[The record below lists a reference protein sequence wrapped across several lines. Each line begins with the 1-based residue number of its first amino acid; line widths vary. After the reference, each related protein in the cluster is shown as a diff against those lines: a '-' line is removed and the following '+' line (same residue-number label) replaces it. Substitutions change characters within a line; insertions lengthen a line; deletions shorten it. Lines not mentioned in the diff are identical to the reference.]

1 MLIPIT
7 PKLAISEPADDDLE
21 IGEFQVAEYIIFL
34 LALDTYERYAEE
46 TSGVDDVEDD
56 LIRKGLKILR
66 MADTQIDAYR
76 EFLEGHLSK
85 DSQKMMLRR
94 ALNLKVS
101 NPAAAARRA
110 LHFRT
115 LLTRGGSQTVKGILS
130 NPKYL
135 RQVKAA
141 IAASM
146 LDDSDKALDIFA
158 AIPMTNIRM
167 RNWIDVAAKQAGSG
181 EFAPSPVDSASNVA
195 AASNEITA
203 TSIKEAGSEGA
214 ASGQVEQKSR
224 SVMLAEVQDD
234 ATKAAQRSL
243 EVNNQP
249 DEPPK
254 KSEVVGIATAAAIAA
269 MSDPNI
275 PQNIPLALR
284 NLDDEQRAA
293 ALTGGRVRVA
303 AGAGS
308 GKSTTL
314 VARIDYLVKDGRVN
328 PARIMACS
336 FNRKAALELKDKIA
350 KKVGEGSSGIQVGT
364 MHSLFAKLIVGTRDT
379 PGFGTREEQDML
391 RPPRL
396 IAPTGKGIKSISPS
410 SLSQTIR
417 NMWTECGPDAL
428 VSRYGYP
435 RSWVE
440 EPPKAKKAGLLLNAW
455 RGNDISLEQAK
466 ASVTSKAEGQAVI
479 WYEMYLGLKGDI
491 PGWRPPCNP
500 SKPFE
505 NFMGRNRKG
514 GERLGDLD
522 DMLKILRDILK
533 RDPKAKATIQGMYD
547 HICVDEAQDL
557 NLVQHQV
564 FGMMSEHITQDS
576 KDKSIWMVGDEKQCV
591 LVSTPITK
599 SDGSLVSALDLKV
612 GDIVQSYRNGSLEGQ
627 KVRHIAP
634 SDWTW
639 GYEVR
644 TASGG
649 NLTMSPNHKIWATEP
664 VLADDRVLVYLMYR
678 NGFGFRVG
686 ITNRHD
692 SNYNYGK
699 RPVQERADRLWVLE
713 VHSDREAALLAE
725 ESYSL
730 AYGVPTQVFAG
741 SERGLNQERI
751 DSLYSRFG
759 NNGSNLLRDKNLDF
773 DLPHWFACGVTR
785 GVIERRLIHLVA
797 HGVKGSHVR
806 LEWSGEDLDQ
816 ILVEAKIQFQVGKS
830 EGYRRLRKWS
840 MNYRDTLVFARTLST
855 LTGIPIRE
863 RLTVQGDTLNLL
875 TASGL
880 LVGMSV
886 PVCLEGELV
895 LDPIVSITQVKGTFL
910 DLDVEDAS
918 NFLGGSVLSHNS
930 IYQFRGAKPE
940 LFEGLDENAGWTT
953 RNIRTNYRCQPEIV
967 EAANALIAHDNEGTV
982 VPSMADPRKDRG
994 RASIQVSTPEDN
1006 VEAAIDTIG
1015 RFRKDIDEG
1024 AQAEDYAVLARTNA
1038 ELNDFETACI
1048 INEIPYMRRGGK
1060 GFLEAPESKAV
1071 LGLIDL
1077 AAGNDY
1083 SKMKSSLVAALM
1095 KPDRALFMGPDD
1107 VEKAVDEA
1115 LNDVARQER
1124 VDVKSVRPD
1133 ILLESRYVRMLA
1145 DKLKLPYR
1153 LKIISFAKG
1162 DTRKGEW
1169 MYKQKVDEL
1178 AENLREMAANVRD
1191 LRAFIG
1197 ENKPTTELLDYILD
1211 NMKSTVS
1218 SWDSTARRMVTETT
1232 SLREQIT
1239 NDVAVY
1245 SDDDGDED
1253 EDEAKDSIPPADIG
1267 GEGHLPTPAKATSVK
1282 GLGAVQFL
1290 YALVKPNENDQ
1301 ANVTNPEESQGFV
1314 QKVARY
1320 SKIAGSLRI
1329 DPDKWE
1335 KEQQKLDPEQRKEK
1349 PPAISLSTVH
1359 CSPPDELILTT
1370 TGWVPI
1376 CELDPKKH
1384 RLASYQKSCNQL
1396 FWGHS
1401 GKRGPRSKTTT
1412 HHMGYDFVKSCRP
1425 YSGDLIRIETDRSTT
1440 RVTPN
1445 HRLLVKLSASFMNK
1459 YVVYL
1464 MRRGDWWRVGHCVSA
1479 TRPYKAGGVG
1489 GRLGTEKADAG
1500 WILGVFATKAEALK
1514 AELLIQ
1520 GTYGIPGA
1528 TFEAYSDTKGN
1539 RRLLSSD
1546 QLHAVHES
1554 TRSYVSPRALK
1565 LLRDYG
1571 LYPEYPLYVRGLGPE
1586 KKNNY
1591 AIAFLIRACNLLS
1604 GYMELPVVSSD
1615 FTLGVV
1621 TKKTGTKPCW
1631 SVIQTKV
1638 EPYQGEVFSLRVLP
1652 HEYYVSG
1659 GAIVHNSVKGAQWT
1673 NVAVL
1678 MPKGLFPMERKPK
1691 PDEPPPDPIVE
1702 KARMKAERNLA
1713 YVAITRA
1720 AVNLEVTCPM
1730 NKGVSQFVFDAGL
1743 APGENVPKPGADQQE
1758 VIKGAS
1764 TEIWTPAHI
1773 EEY

>member
-46 TSGVDDVEDD
+46 TSGVDDVEDA
-56 LIRKGLKILR
+56 LIRSGLKILR

-76 EFLEGHLSK
+76 EFLESHLSK
-85 DSQKMMLRR
+85 ESQKMMLRR

-101 NPAAAARRA
+101 NPASAARRA

-115 LLTRGGSQTVKGILS
+115 LLTRGGSATVKGILS

-135 RQVKAA
+135 RQVKVA

-146 LDDSDKALDIFA
+146 LDDADKALDTFA
-158 AIPMTNIRM
+158 AIPMTNLRM

-203 TSIKEAGSEGA
+203 TSIKEAGADGA

-234 ATKAAQRSL
+234 ATQAAQRSL
-243 EVNNQP
+243 EVNKQP
-249 DEPPK
+249 DDPPK
-254 KSEVVGIATAAAIAA
+254 KSEVVGIATAAAVAA

-275 PQNIPLALR
+275 PQNVPLALR

-328 PARIMACS
+328 PARVMACS

-396 IAPTGKGIKSISPS
+396 IAPTGKGVKSISPS
-410 SLSQTIR
+410 SLAQAIR
-417 NMWTECGPDAL
+417 GMWAECGPDSF

-435 RSWVE
+435 REWVL
-440 EPPKAKKAGLLLNAW
+440 EPPKAGKAKLLLSAW
-455 RGNDISLEQAK
+455 RGNDISLEEAK
-466 ASVTSKAEGQAVI
+466 ASVTSKNEAQAVI

-533 RDPKAKATIQGMYD
+533 RDPKAKAVIQGMYD
-547 HICVDEAQDL
+547 HILVDEAQDL
-557 NLVQHQV
+557 NTVQHQI
-564 FGMMSEHITQDS
+564 FAMMSEQITQDS
-576 KDKSIWMVGDEKQCV
+576 KDKSIWMVGDEKQ
-591 LVSTPITK
+591 
-599 SDGSLVSALDLKV
+599 A
-612 GDIVQSYRNGSLEGQ
+612 
-627 KVRHIAP
+627 
-634 SDWTW
+634 
-639 GYEVR
+639 
-644 TASGG
+644 
-649 NLTMSPNHKIWATEP
+649 
-664 VLADDRVLVYLMYR
+664 
-678 NGFGFRVG
+678 
-686 ITNRHD
+686 
-692 SNYNYGK
+692 
-699 RPVQERADRLWVLE
+699 
-713 VHSDREAALLAE
+713 
-725 ESYSL
+725 
-730 AYGVPTQVFAG
+730 
-741 SERGLNQERI
+741 
-751 DSLYSRFG
+751 
-759 NNGSNLLRDKNLDF
+759 
-773 DLPHWFACGVTR
+773 
-785 GVIERRLIHLVA
+785 
-797 HGVKGSHVR
+797 
-806 LEWSGEDLDQ
+806 
-816 ILVEAKIQFQVGKS
+816 
-830 EGYRRLRKWS
+830 
-840 MNYRDTLVFARTLST
+840 
-855 LTGIPIRE
+855 
-863 RLTVQGDTLNLL
+863 
-875 TASGL
+875 
-880 LVGMSV
+880 
-886 PVCLEGELV
+886 
-895 LDPIVSITQVKGTFL
+895 
-910 DLDVEDAS
+910 
-918 NFLGGSVLSHNS
+918 

-940 LFEGLDENAGWTT
+940 LFEGLEEGWTT

-967 EAANALIAHDNEGTV
+967 EAANALIAHDNDGTV

-1006 VEAAIDTIG
+1006 VGAAIETIG
-1015 RFRKDIDEG
+1015 RFRKDIEEG

-1071 LGLIDL
+1071 LGFIDL

-1083 SKMKSSLVAALM
+1083 SKMKSSLVASLM

-1107 VEKAVDEA
+1107 VAKAVDEA

-1124 VDVKSVRPD
+1124 VDVKSIRPD

-1169 MYKQKVDEL
+1169 MYKQRVDEL
-1178 AENLREMAANVRD
+1178 ADNLRGMAANVRD

-1211 NMKSTVS
+1211 NMQSTVS
-1218 SWDSTARRMVTETT
+1218 SWDSGARRVVTTTT

-1239 NDVAVY
+1239 NDVAIY
-1245 SDDDGDED
+1245 SDDDDAED
-1253 EDEAKDSIPPADIG
+1253 EDDKDSIPPTEVGD
-1267 GEGHLPTPAKATSVK
+1267 EGLMPTKVRESPASVK

-1290 YALVKPNENDQ
+1290 YALVKPNEHDQ

-1320 SKIAGSLRI
+1320 SKIAESLRI

-1335 KEQQKLDPEQRKEK
+1335 KEQQKLAPEQRKEK

-1359 CSPPDELILTT
+1359 
-1370 TGWVPI
+1370 
-1376 CELDPKKH
+1376 
-1384 RLASYQKSCNQL
+1384 
-1396 FWGHS
+1396 
-1401 GKRGPRSKTTT
+1401 
-1412 HHMGYDFVKSCRP
+1412 
-1425 YSGDLIRIETDRSTT
+1425 
-1440 RVTPN
+1440 
-1445 HRLLVKLSASFMNK
+1445 
-1459 YVVYL
+1459 
-1464 MRRGDWWRVGHCVSA
+1464 
-1479 TRPYKAGGVG
+1479 
-1489 GRLGTEKADAG
+1489 
-1500 WILGVFATKAEALK
+1500 
-1514 AELLIQ
+1514 
-1520 GTYGIPGA
+1520 
-1528 TFEAYSDTKGN
+1528 
-1539 RRLLSSD
+1539 
-1546 QLHAVHES
+1546 
-1554 TRSYVSPRALK
+1554 
-1565 LLRDYG
+1565 
-1571 LYPEYPLYVRGLGPE
+1571 
-1586 KKNNY
+1586 
-1591 AIAFLIRACNLLS
+1591 
-1604 GYMELPVVSSD
+1604 
-1615 FTLGVV
+1615 
-1621 TKKTGTKPCW
+1621 
-1631 SVIQTKV
+1631 
-1638 EPYQGEVFSLRVLP
+1638 
-1652 HEYYVSG
+1652 
-1659 GAIVHNSVKGAQWT
+1659 SVKGAQWT
-1673 NVAVL
+1673 NVTVL
-1678 MPKGLFPMERKPK
+1678 MPRGLFPMERKPK
-1691 PDEPPPDPIVE
+1691 PDDPPPDPIVE

-1713 YVAITRA
+1713 YVALTRA

-1730 NKGVSQFVFDAGL
+1730 NKGVSPFVFQAGL

-1758 VIKGAS
+1758 VIREAS

>member
-7 PKLAISEPADDDLE
+7 PKLAVSEPADDDLE

-46 TSGVDDVEDD
+46 TSGVDGVEDA
-56 LIRKGLKILR
+56 LIRRGLKILR

-76 EFLEGHLSK
+76 EFLESHLSK
-85 DSQKMMLRR
+85 ESQKMMLRR

-101 NPAAAARRA
+101 NPASAARRA

-135 RQVKAA
+135 RQVKSA

-146 LDDSDKALDIFA
+146 LDDADKALDIFA
-158 AIPMTNIRM
+158 AIPMTNLRM
-167 RNWIDVAAKQAGSG
+167 RDWIDRAAQQAGSG

-195 AASNEITA
+195 SASNEIAA
-203 TSIKEAGSEGA
+203 TSIKEAGADGA

-234 ATKAAQRSL
+234 ATKAAQKSL
-243 EVNNQP
+243 EVNRQP

-254 KSEVVGIATAAAIAA
+254 KSEVVGIATAAAVAA
-269 MSDPNI
+269 MSDPNV
-275 PQNIPLALR
+275 PQNVPLALR

-396 IAPTGKGIKSISPS
+396 IAPTGKGVKSISPA

-417 NMWTECGPDAL
+417 NMWNECGPDAL

-435 RSWVE
+435 ISWVE

-455 RGNDISLEQAK
+455 RGNDVSLEQAK

-522 DMLKILRDILK
+522 DMLKVLRDILR
-533 RDPKAKATIQGMYD
+533 RDPRAKAVIQGMYD
-547 HICVDEAQDL
+547 HILVDEAQDL
-557 NLVQHQV
+557 NTVQHQI
-564 FGMMSEHITQDS
+564 FAMMSEQITQDS

-591 LVSTPITK
+591 KDDTEITL
-599 SDGSLVSALDLKV
+599 DFGGTTLAGDLKV
-612 GDIVQSYRNGSLEGQ
+612 GNHVLAYRNGELESQ

-634 SDWTW
+634 SAWTW
-639 GYEVR
+639 GFKIT
-644 TASGG
+644 TASGCT
-649 NLTMSPNHKIWATEP
+649 LSATPNHKIWATEP
-664 VLADDRVLVYLMYR
+664 VLDDDRILVYLMFR
-678 NGFGFRVG
+678 SDFGFRVG
-686 ITNRHD
+686 VTNRHD
-692 SNYNYGK
+692 PNYNYGK
-699 RPVQERADRLWVLE
+699 RPVQERADRLWVLG
-713 VHSDREAALLAE
+713 VFDDREEALLAE

-730 AYGVPTQVFAG
+730 EYGVPTQVFAAK
-741 SERGLNQERI
+741 ERGLNQDRVN
-751 DSLYSRFG
+751 SLFKKFG
-759 NNGSNLLRDKNLDF
+759 GNGAKILEDKNLDF
-773 DLPHWFACGVTR
+773 DLPNWFACGATR
-785 GVIERRLIHLVA
+785 GCTNRRLIHLVA
-797 HGVKGSHVR
+797 HGNKGSHVR
-806 LEWSGEDLDQ
+806 MEWSGSDLDQ
-816 ILVEAKIQFQVGKS
+816 ILSDSGIPFQKGKI
-830 EGYRRLRKWS
+830 EEYRRLRKWFT
-840 MNYRDTLVFARTLST
+840 NYRESLQFSSTLSA
-855 LTGIPIRE
+855 LVGAPVRE
-863 RLTVQGDTLNLL
+863 RLTFQGDSLNLL
-875 TASGL
+875 PVAGL

-886 PVCLEGELV
+886 PILQGSDLN
-895 LDPIVSITQVKGTFL
+895 LDPITSIERVEGKFL
-910 DLDVEDAS
+910 DLDIEDAS
-918 NFLGGSVLSHNS
+918 NFFGGGILSHNS

-940 LFEGLDENAGWTT
+940 LFEGLDEGWTT

-967 EAANALIAHDNEGTV
+967 EAANALISHDNEGTV
-982 VPSMADPRKDRG
+982 VPSMADSRKDHG

-1006 VEAAIDTIG
+1006 VSAAIETIG

-1071 LGLIDL
+1071 LGFLDL
-1077 AAGNDY
+1077 AAGSDY

-1115 LNDVARQER
+1115 LNDIARRER
-1124 VDVKSVRPD
+1124 VDVKSIRPD
-1133 ILLESRYVRMLA
+1133 ILLESQYVRMLA

-1169 MYKQKVDEL
+1169 MYRQRVDEL
-1178 AENLREMAANVRD
+1178 AENLRGMAANVRD
-1191 LRAFIG
+1191 LRAFI
-1197 ENKPTTELLDYILD
+1197 EDNKPTTELLDYILD
-1211 NMKSTVS
+1211 NMESTVS
-1218 SWDSTARRMVTETT
+1218 SWDSTTRRVVTETT
-1232 SLREQIT
+1232 SLRQQIT

-1253 EDEAKDSIPPADIG
+1253 EDDSKDSIPPAEV
-1267 GEGHLPTPAKATSVK
+1267 GEEGLMPSKPKPELFK

-1290 YALVKPNENDQ
+1290 YALIKPNENDQ

-1320 SKIAGSLRI
+1320 SKIAESLRI

-1349 PPAISLSTVH
+1349 PPAVSLSTVH
-1359 CSPPDELILTT
+1359 
-1370 TGWVPI
+1370 
-1376 CELDPKKH
+1376 
-1384 RLASYQKSCNQL
+1384 
-1396 FWGHS
+1396 
-1401 GKRGPRSKTTT
+1401 
-1412 HHMGYDFVKSCRP
+1412 
-1425 YSGDLIRIETDRSTT
+1425 
-1440 RVTPN
+1440 
-1445 HRLLVKLSASFMNK
+1445 
-1459 YVVYL
+1459 
-1464 MRRGDWWRVGHCVSA
+1464 
-1479 TRPYKAGGVG
+1479 
-1489 GRLGTEKADAG
+1489 
-1500 WILGVFATKAEALK
+1500 
-1514 AELLIQ
+1514 
-1520 GTYGIPGA
+1520 
-1528 TFEAYSDTKGN
+1528 
-1539 RRLLSSD
+1539 
-1546 QLHAVHES
+1546 
-1554 TRSYVSPRALK
+1554 
-1565 LLRDYG
+1565 
-1571 LYPEYPLYVRGLGPE
+1571 
-1586 KKNNY
+1586 
-1591 AIAFLIRACNLLS
+1591 
-1604 GYMELPVVSSD
+1604 
-1615 FTLGVV
+1615 
-1621 TKKTGTKPCW
+1621 
-1631 SVIQTKV
+1631 
-1638 EPYQGEVFSLRVLP
+1638 
-1652 HEYYVSG
+1652 
-1659 GAIVHNSVKGAQWT
+1659 SVKGAQWK
-1673 NVAVL
+1673 NVTVL

-1713 YVAITRA
+1713 YVALTRA

-1730 NKGVSQFVFDAGL
+1730 NKGVSRFVFEAGL

-1758 VIKGAS
+1758 VIREAS

-1773 EEY
+1773 EES

>member
-1 MLIPIT
+1 MLIPLKL
-7 PKLAISEPADDDLE
+7 KLAAPEPVDDDLE

-46 TSGVDDVEDD
+46 TSGIDDVEDA
-56 LIRKGLKILR
+56 LIRNGLKILR

-76 EFLEGHLSK
+76 EFLESHLSK
-85 DSQKMMLRR
+85 ESQKMMLRR

-101 NPAAAARRA
+101 NPASAARRA

-115 LLTRGGSQTVKGILS
+115 LLTRGGSATVKGILS
-130 NPKYL
+130 NQKYL
-135 RQVKAA
+135 RQVKVA

-146 LDDSDKALDIFA
+146 LDDADKALDTFA
-158 AIPMTNIRM
+158 AIPMINLRM
-167 RNWIDVAAKQAGSG
+167 RNWIDAASKQAGSG
-181 EFAPSPVDSASNVA
+181 QFAPSPVDSASNVA

-203 TSIKEAGSEGA
+203 TSIKEAGSDGA
-214 ASGQVEQKSR
+214 ASSQIEQKSR

-234 ATKAAQRSL
+234 ATAAAQKSL
-243 EVNNQP
+243 EVNKQP
-249 DEPPK
+249 DVPPK
-254 KSEVVGIATAAAIAA
+254 KSEVVGIATAAAVAA

-275 PQNIPLALR
+275 PQNVPLALR

-328 PARIMACS
+328 PSRIMACS
-336 FNRKAALELKDKIA
+336 FNRKAALELKDKIS

-396 IAPTGKGIKSISPS
+396 IAPTGKGVKSISPA
-410 SLSQTIR
+410 SLSQAIR
-417 NMWTECGPDAL
+417 NMWTECGPDSL

-435 RSWVE
+435 KSWVE
-440 EPPKAKKAGLLLNAW
+440 EPPKAKRAGLILNAW

-466 ASVTSKAEGQAVI
+466 ASVTSKDEGQAVI

-533 RDPKAKATIQGMYD
+533 RDPKAKAAIQGMYD
-547 HICVDEAQDL
+547 HILVDEAQDL
-557 NLVQHQV
+557 NTVQHQI
-564 FGMMSEHITQDS
+564 FDMMSEQVTQDS
-576 KDKSIWMVGDEKQCV
+576 KDKSIWMVGDEKQ
-591 LVSTPITK
+591 
-599 SDGSLVSALDLKV
+599 A
-612 GDIVQSYRNGSLEGQ
+612 
-627 KVRHIAP
+627 
-634 SDWTW
+634 
-639 GYEVR
+639 
-644 TASGG
+644 
-649 NLTMSPNHKIWATEP
+649 
-664 VLADDRVLVYLMYR
+664 
-678 NGFGFRVG
+678 
-686 ITNRHD
+686 
-692 SNYNYGK
+692 
-699 RPVQERADRLWVLE
+699 
-713 VHSDREAALLAE
+713 
-725 ESYSL
+725 
-730 AYGVPTQVFAG
+730 
-741 SERGLNQERI
+741 
-751 DSLYSRFG
+751 
-759 NNGSNLLRDKNLDF
+759 
-773 DLPHWFACGVTR
+773 
-785 GVIERRLIHLVA
+785 
-797 HGVKGSHVR
+797 
-806 LEWSGEDLDQ
+806 
-816 ILVEAKIQFQVGKS
+816 
-830 EGYRRLRKWS
+830 
-840 MNYRDTLVFARTLST
+840 
-855 LTGIPIRE
+855 
-863 RLTVQGDTLNLL
+863 
-875 TASGL
+875 
-880 LVGMSV
+880 
-886 PVCLEGELV
+886 
-895 LDPIVSITQVKGTFL
+895 
-910 DLDVEDAS
+910 
-918 NFLGGSVLSHNS
+918 

-940 LFEGLDENAGWTT
+940 LFEGLDEGWTT
-953 RNIRTNYRCQPEIV
+953 RNIRTNYRCQPEII
-967 EAANALIAHDNEGTV
+967 EAANALIAHDNEGTT
-982 VPSMADPRKDRG
+982 VPSLSDPRKDRG

-1060 GFLEAPESKAV
+1060 GFLEAPESRAV
-1071 LGLIDL
+1071 LGFIDL
-1077 AAGNDY
+1077 AAGTDY
-1083 SKMKSSLVAALM
+1083 TKMKSSFVAALM

-1124 VDVKSVRPD
+1124 VDVKSIRPD

-1169 MYKQKVDEL
+1169 MYKQRVDEL
-1178 AENLREMAANVRD
+1178 ADNLREMSANVRD

-1218 SWDSTARRMVTETT
+1218 SWDSKARRAVTETT

-1253 EDEAKDSIPPADIG
+1253 EDEAKDSIPPAEVG
-1267 GEGHLPTPAKATSVK
+1267 EEGHLPTPAKAQSFK

-1290 YALVKPNENDQ
+1290 YALVKPNVHDQ
-1301 ANVTNPEESQGFV
+1301 ASVTNPEESQGFV

-1320 SKIAGSLRI
+1320 SKIAESLRI

-1335 KEQQKLDPEQRKEK
+1335 REQQKLAPEQRREK

-1359 CSPPDELILTT
+1359 
-1370 TGWVPI
+1370 
-1376 CELDPKKH
+1376 
-1384 RLASYQKSCNQL
+1384 
-1396 FWGHS
+1396 
-1401 GKRGPRSKTTT
+1401 
-1412 HHMGYDFVKSCRP
+1412 
-1425 YSGDLIRIETDRSTT
+1425 
-1440 RVTPN
+1440 
-1445 HRLLVKLSASFMNK
+1445 
-1459 YVVYL
+1459 
-1464 MRRGDWWRVGHCVSA
+1464 
-1479 TRPYKAGGVG
+1479 
-1489 GRLGTEKADAG
+1489 
-1500 WILGVFATKAEALK
+1500 
-1514 AELLIQ
+1514 
-1520 GTYGIPGA
+1520 
-1528 TFEAYSDTKGN
+1528 
-1539 RRLLSSD
+1539 
-1546 QLHAVHES
+1546 
-1554 TRSYVSPRALK
+1554 
-1565 LLRDYG
+1565 
-1571 LYPEYPLYVRGLGPE
+1571 
-1586 KKNNY
+1586 
-1591 AIAFLIRACNLLS
+1591 
-1604 GYMELPVVSSD
+1604 
-1615 FTLGVV
+1615 
-1621 TKKTGTKPCW
+1621 
-1631 SVIQTKV
+1631 
-1638 EPYQGEVFSLRVLP
+1638 
-1652 HEYYVSG
+1652 
-1659 GAIVHNSVKGAQWT
+1659 SVKGAQWT
-1673 NVAVL
+1673 NVTVL
-1678 MPKGLFPMERKPK
+1678 MPRGLFPMERKPK

-1713 YVAITRA
+1713 YVALTRA

-1743 APGENVPKPGADQQE
+1743 TPGENVPKPGSDQQE
-1758 VIKGAS
+1758 VVREAS
-1764 TEIWTPAHI
+1764 TEIWTPTHI